1 MINNNRGDSKMERE
15 MNVFEIIQAFMKRYK
30 LVLGIV
36 LVFALLGGG
45 VSLFLAEQEYQST
58 ATLIVG
64 EETQKETDQIN
75 PINGE
80 PIYETV
86 IQYGNSSI
94 SEQSK
99 SFYSETLDRQDL
111 LNEVIENLELE
122 WSASELR
129 QRTNLDVPENSSSL
143 FISVNSSQYKEVDK
157 IVDEIVKVFI
167 GKVYEI
173 TEVEKIKVLD
183 DASEPTLISSINYL
197 KNILIAVVLGLALSF
212 VLVLVLEY
220 FDDSIQSVADIERKL
235 DLPVVGV
242 LKSKETLTENL
253 KEIRTNLDHS
263 KALKEKKNILLTS
276 ASRSNPEITSNLAEV
291 MSQGGKNTLLMDAD
305 LRTPS
310 IHDRLGLSNES
321 GLSNLLS
328 KDSELSKSLQTLVP
342 NLQVLTAGKL
352 LENPSEKLSSHRM
365 KQLLSDIQESFD
377 YILIHGHSI
386 NEVTDSVA
394 LATATDGVLL
404 LIKENETKQSEIENI
419 KKIFSA
425 VEVEILGVIYDQI

>member
-143 FISVNSSQYKEVDK
+143 FVSVNSSHYKEVDK
-157 IVDEIVKVFI
+157 IVDEIVKIFI
-167 GKVYEI
+167 EKVYEI

-183 DASEPTLISSINYL
+183 DASEPTLISSINYVR
-197 KNILIAVVLGLALSF
+197 NIIIAIVLGLAVSF
-212 VLVLVLEY
+212 VIVLILEY
-220 FDDSIQSVADIERKL
+220 FDDSIQSVADVERKL
-235 DLPVVGV
+235 ELPVVGL
-242 LKSKETLTENL
+242 LKSRETLTENL
-253 KEIRTNLDHS
+253 KELRTNLNYS
-263 KALKEKKNILLTS
+263 KALKDKKSILFTS
-276 ASRSNPEITSNLAEV
+276 ASYNNPKIITHLAEV
-291 MSQGGKNTLLMDAD
+291 MSQDGKHTLLIDAD
-305 LRTPS
+305 LRTPG
-310 IHDRLGLSNES
+310 IHDRLELSNES
-321 GLSNLLS
+321 GLSNILETDL
-328 KDSELSKSLQTLVP
+328 ELAKSLQTLNP
-342 NLQVLTAGKL
+342 NLQLLTAGNSL
-352 LENPSEKLSSHRM
+352 DNPSEKLSSHRM
-365 KQLLSDIQESFD
+365 KQLLSEVHDSFD
-377 YILIHGHSI
+377 YILIHGHAV
-386 NEVTDSVA
+386 NEVTDSVV
-394 LATATDGVLL
+394 LATVTDGVILQ
-404 LIKENETKQSEIENI
+404 IKENETKQSEVEKI
-419 KKIFSA
+419 KKIYSA
-425 VEVEILGVIYDQI
+425 VGVEVLGVIYNQI